1 MITKF
6 LGRVFSG
13 RMFKSAKPRIIP
25 VGVHGISRDRIG
37 SCALRTCDALQE
49 AGYAA
54 FVVGG
59 AVRDLILG
67 RAPKD
72 FDVATNATPEE
83 VHHRPPFPHRAR
95 VVRTGSGRSH
105 DLPRPCRC
113 GRRQPPGRG

>member
-25 VGVHGISRDRIG
+25 VADHGITRERIG
-37 SCALRTCDALQE
+37 NCALRTCDALQE

-83 VHHRPPFPHRAR
+83 VHFPPFAHHRPPFSHRAC
-95 VVRTGSGRSH
+95 VVRSR
-105 DLPRPCRC
+105 PR
-113 GRRQPPGRG
+113 